1 MRPRRP
7 EDFLP
12 LTPLTFHILLVLAR
26 EKNHGYGLMKDIR
39 ERTEGGLDPA
49 TGTVYLAL
57 QRLEDD
63 GLILDAKSERR
74 KSGDTRRRY
83 YRLSPLG
90 LRVARA
96 EAERLA
102 GLVEM
107 AAEVK
112 LLGAAA
118 LTSRSGRDG

>member
-1 MRPRRP
+1 MSPRRP

-26 EKNHGYGLMKDIR
+26 EKNHGYGLMKEIR

-63 GLILDAKSERR
+63 GLILAVSSKRR
-74 KSGDTRRRY
+74 QGDTRRRY